1 MNTRNW
7 YAWINKMPPP
17 PDDFHVVGEV
27 EVPNPGVEALLT
39 VRSPQ
44 GINPDILLLDL
55 HLFQK
60 PGVWPQVVTWV
71 QARYDKVLRP
81 GSPCYTHVDVFYD
94 NQSIAQMPVD
104 TVV

>member
-27 EVPNPGVEALLT
+27 EVPNPGIEALLT

-71 QARYDKVLRP
+71 QARYDKVLKP
-81 GSPCYTHVDVFYD
+81 GSPCYT
-94 NQSIAQMPVD
+94 
-104 TVV
+104 